1 MTPQEYNQKLTEYMA
16 SDADPTIK
24 TAAIQKLH
32 DDYFGA
38 RFRALKL
45 IEESAPDIPKVD

>member
-1 MTPQEYNQKLTEYMA
+1 MTPQEYDQKLAEYMA

-24 TAAIQKLH
+24 TIAIQKLH

-38 RFRALKL
+38 RLRALKL
-45 IEESAPDIPKVD
+45 IEESAPDPVKAD